1 MKTLILTAKEIR
13 RIITVKEVIIAVEDV
28 FRLHGR
34 KLTLM
39 PAKVYLPIERYHGDF
54 RAMPAY
60 LESSAGI
67 KWVNAHPENPQKGD
81 FPSVM
86 AVIIYSDS
94 QTGFPLAIMDGTI
107 ITNYRTGAAGAI
119 ASKYL
124 ARKNA
129 HTLGLIGCGKQ
140 AETQLLFHNQFFQF
154 IEIYVTDKNEEQIKK
169 FIKKFPKLSL
179 KKFSPEKV
187 ASCDILCTTTPSRG
201 PIIRAGWIKP
211 GTHINAIGADAP
223 GKQELDSNIVKKAK
237 IIVDDYE
244 QATRSGEVNVPLSKG
259 IISEKNI
266 HSTLGEVIAG
276 FKAGRSNSKE
286 ITVFDSTG
294 LAIQD
299 IAVAKILY
307 EKAKKLKI
315 GMEVDLV
322 GV

>member
-1 MKTLILTAKEIR
+1 MKTLILTAEEIR
-13 RIITVKEVIIAVEDV
+13 KIITVEEVIIAVEDV
-28 FRLHGR
+28 FRLQAK

-39 PAKVYLPIERYHGDF
+39 PAKIYLPIEKYRGDF

-60 LESSAGI
+60 VEGSAGI
-67 KWVNAHPENPQKGD
+67 KWVNSHPGNLKKGL

-86 AVIIYSDS
+86 AVLIYSDPE
-94 QTGFPLAIMDGTI
+94 TGFPLAIMDATI

-124 ARKNA
+124 AHKNVK
-129 HTLGLIGCGKQ
+129 TLGLIGCGKQ
-140 AETQLLFHNQFFQF
+140 AETQLLFHNQIFQF
-154 IEIYVTDKNEEQIKK
+154 IEIYVTDRNEERIKK
-169 FIKKFPKLSL
+169 FIKKFAKLPLRKS
-179 KKFSPEKV
+179 SSERV
-187 ASCDILCTTTPSRG
+187 AGCDILCTTTPSRG
-201 PIIRAGWIKP
+201 PIVRAEWIKP

-237 IIVDDYE
+237 IVVDDYE
-244 QATRSGEVNVPLSKG
+244 QATRSGEINIPLSKG

-276 FKAGRSNSKE
+276 IKPGRMNDKE

-299 IAVAKILY
+299 IAVAKVIY

-315 GMEVDLV
+315 GTEVNLV